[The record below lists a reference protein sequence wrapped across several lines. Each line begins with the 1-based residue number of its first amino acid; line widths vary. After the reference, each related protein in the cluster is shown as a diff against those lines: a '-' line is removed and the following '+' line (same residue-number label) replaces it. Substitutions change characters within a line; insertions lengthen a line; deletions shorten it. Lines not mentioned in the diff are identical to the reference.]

1 MFLLQKISL
10 NALKSDTL
18 QQTKRFSF
26 TQAFPYC
33 PFRKKPFPPS
43 ISHLHPAITYCPLKN
58 DAVLVISALTP
69 YAVTPEP
76 RTDSKPFRRRVVRK
90 NGFGSCRRKYLQN
103 YLRQSFESSP
113 GVQRV
118 ATLWGTFGSFRTR
131 EKNKPF
137 PFREAPRFANLE
149 SAHRSRSFA
158 PQQLK
163 PF

>member
-1 MFLLQKISL
+1 MLLWWVCKSSFFIGWLCMNRKIGLFRKTKMFLLQKICL

-76 RTDSKPFRRRVVRK
+76 RTDSKPFRRRLVRK
-90 NGFGSCRRKYLQN
+90 TGFDSCRRKTL
-103 YLRQSFESSP
+103 LKASSIE
-113 GVQRV
+113 
-118 ATLWGTFGSFRTR
+118 L
-131 EKNKPF
+131 
-137 PFREAPRFANLE
+137 
-149 SAHRSRSFA
+149 
-158 PQQLK
+158 
-163 PF
+163 